1 MGNTEIKV
9 GDLVGW
15 VDRVEGYTG
24 GAHSGLVVHAE
35 VVRVDNG
42 RDLPFRR
49 RVYWVRWLNG
59 PRRGDTALAWCG
71 KYLALLSDP
80 KNKKQTA

>member
-1 MGNTEIKV
+1 MTNTEIKV
-9 GDLVGW
+9 GDLVCW

-24 GAHSGLVVHAE
+24 GPHSGLVVHAE

-80 KNKKQTA
+80 KNKKETA